1 MTIFEEE
8 TIIITEQLVIP
19 DGSIFKNNVTFK
31 RSEDDMSS
39 DTSNSSNF
47 ILVINSVTFEK
58 GANFQQLVCQTNLNF
73 TVQQDNLISFSNCS
87 ISLEK
92 SYEKS
97 PEKLVNINYNIEIKD
112 SEFLNENI
120 SITFSDKLDK
130 RDNKVIATFTDTKI
144 SCNVLKLEKNFTL
157 NLQNNGSYPMFK
169 SIQII
174 IDGNSIL
181 NNYGYRISTN
191 KLSLLNGKI
200 NNNYLSF
207 SDVDD
212 STKMVGLFSH
222 LLFPILEY
230 KKGEIANEEGCFVI
244 TPSKHCKLKKIVRN
258 KGYFLNFHNEGIKIE
273 KAKSENFVDTIE
285 NYDYEKYSWKHHIY
299 LFIILGFL
307 LFLLLIFIILF
318 FILKKRT
325 K

>member
-1 MTIFEEE
+1 MTIFEED
-8 TIIITEQLVIP
+8 TIIVTDQLVIP

-31 RSEDDMSS
+31 RTEDDMSS

-73 TVQQDNLISFSNCS
+73 TVQEDNLISFSNCS

-92 SYEKS
+92 SL
-97 PEKLVNINYNIEIKD
+97 EKLVNINYKIEIKD

-120 SITFSDKLDK
+120 SITFSNKLDKLD
-130 RDNKVIATFTDTKI
+130 NKLIATFIDTKI
-144 SCNVLKLEKNFTL
+144 SCNFLKLEKNFTL

-200 NNNYLSF
+200 INNYLSF

-222 LLFPILEY
+222 LIFPILEY
-230 KKGEIANEEGCFVI
+230 KKGEIVNEEGCFVI
-244 TPSKHCKLKKIVRN
+244 TPSKHCKLKKIIRN

-307 LFLLLIFIILF
+307 LFLLLIFIIF
-318 FILKKRT
+318 FILRQGRS
-325 K
+325 